1 MATIL
6 RTPRSWPRVTLGRET
21 ANGALL
27 PFARAERVGA
37 WAAWRQVADREAPE
51 TLVRLMKQAGL
62 RGRGGAGFPAA
73 EKWFQCQV
81 MEASQK
87 YVVVNGYEADPGTF
101 TDRLLMERDPH
112 GVIEGTAIAAYAVG
126 ATKAI
131 VAVNAGYAR
140 AIERLSGAI
149 AQAEEAGVIGIDAL
163 EGAITLQIEVRPVQG
178 AFLLGEETVLLRALE
193 GKRGMPEQRP
203 PYPAERGLFD
213 KPTLVHN
220 IETVATI
227 PWIVTNGAAAFAAIG
242 AKGSSGTK
250 LVQLAGAVANPGVA
264 EVPLGT
270 SLGDIVER
278 AGGGMRGD
286 ATMKLAIVGGPL
298 GGLLPAERM
307 DLPFDFDALRD
318 AGATL
323 GSGSLVVA
331 DDSACAVDLGRLLER
346 FASDEACG
354 KTIPC
359 RIGLKRLTEIADR
372 FAAGHQRPQDRDL
385 MVDLSRDVIA
395 SGLCNHE
402 RLAPDPLL
410 SGLRYFAAE
419 YDAHLNEGRCPAG
432 VCSPVRVTA
441 TAARRGAPRGSPARK
456 GTTRAA
462 SAQNKGRPSGDTAPA

>member
-1 MATIL
+1 MPDIL

-21 ANGALL
+21 ANGTLL
-27 PFARAERVGA
+27 PFARAERAGA
-37 WAAWRQVADREAPE
+37 WAAWRQIADREAPE
-51 TLVRLMKQAGL
+51 TMVRLVEQSGL

-73 EKWFQCQV
+73 RKWRQCQV
-81 MEASQK
+81 MEATQK

-101 TDRLLMERDPH
+101 SDRLLMERDPH
-112 GVIEGTAIAAYAVG
+112 AVIEGAAIAAYAVG

-140 AIERLSGAI
+140 AIERLRGAI
-149 AQAEEAGVIGIDAL
+149 AQAEEAGLIGIDAL
-163 EGAITLQIEVRPVQG
+163 DGAITLAVEVRPVQG

-220 IETVATI
+220 VETIATI
-227 PWIVTNGAAAFAAIG
+227 PWIVTNGAAAFAGIG
-242 AKGSSGTK
+242 TKSSPGTK
-250 LVQLAGAVANPGVA
+250 LVQLAGAVARPGVA

-270 SLGDIVER
+270 PLGAIVER
-278 AGGGMRGD
+278 AGGGMR
-286 ATMKLAIVGGPL
+286 ATAKLKLAIVGGPL

-307 DLPFDFDALRD
+307 DLPFDFDALRE

-323 GSGSLVVA
+323 GSGSVVVA
-331 DDSACAVDLGRLLER
+331 DDSACSVDLGRLLER

-354 KTIPC
+354 KSIPC
-359 RIGLKRLTEIADR
+359 RIGLKRLVEIADR

-385 MVDLSRDVIA
+385 LVDLSADVIG

-410 SGLRYFAAE
+410 TGLRYFASE
-419 YDAHLNEGRCPAG
+419 YDAHLDEGRCPAG
-432 VCSPVRVTA
+432 VCHPVRVTA
-441 TAARRGAPRGSPARK
+441 TASPKRGSDEDRGGKKDAA
-456 GTTRAA
+456 GTVHA
-462 SAQNKGRPSGDTAPA
+462 